1 MNVPS
6 RTDADPAHEQELL
19 VRLRSGDDAAFREL
33 VEAHGGR
40 LLAVALRITH
50 SDSDAEDVLQEAFL
64 AAFGKLADF
73 DGRSRL
79 STWLHRIVVN
89 TALMRLRSR
98 RARPEH
104 DIEALL
110 PTFIDGHHE
119 QTMPRWQP
127 VAEDASAEAVR
138 RERRD
143 ALWGA
148 LEQLPDGYREV
159 VVLRDL
165 EGLESKDVAAQLGVS
180 DDAVRQR
187 LHRGRQAL
195 TRLLRPVMEENPT

>member
-1 MNVPS
+1 MDRSPRTQAVPL
-6 RTDADPAHEQELL
+6 DEQHLL
-19 VRLRSGDDAAFREL
+19 ARLRSGDDDAFREL

-40 LLAVALRITH
+40 LLAVARRITRD
-50 SDSDAEDVLQEAFL
+50 DSDAEDVLQEAFVS
-64 AAFGKLADF
+64 AFGKLADF

-89 TALMRLRSR
+89 TALMRLRAR
-98 RARPEH
+98 RSQPMR
-104 DIEALL
+104 DIDALL
-110 PTFIDGHHE
+110 PTFVDGHHE

-127 VAEDASAEAVR
+127 LAEDASAEAVR
-138 RERRD
+138 RERHD

-159 VVLRDL
+159 VVMRDL
-165 EGLESKDVAAQLGVS
+165 EGMESKDVATQLGVR
-180 DDAVRQR
+180 DDTVRQR

-195 TRLLRPVMEENPT
+195 TRLLRPVMEDHPT